1 MDRIAGFEIVRPI
14 GKGGMGVVYLA
25 RDETL
30 QRNLAVKILRK
41 DIIGTEGS
49 ERFIRE
55 ARACS
60 RINHPNIVTVY
71 SAGKHDG
78 DLYIAMEL
86 LEGRTLRD
94 TIEEEGKVEWRK
106 AVS

>member
-1 MDRIAGFEIVRPI
+1 MDRIAQFEIVRTL
-14 GKGGMGVVYLA
+14 GEGGMGIVYLA

-30 QRNLAVKILRK
+30 QRELAVKVLRK
-41 DIIGTEGS
+41 EIIGDEGR

-71 SAGKHDG
+71 AAGEHEG

-86 LEGRTLRD
+86 LEGKTLREAV
-94 TIEEEGKVEWRK
+94 EEEGQVE
-106 AVS
+106 